1 MVIIGIFF
9 DFIGK
14 NEDVF
19 YALRILLNDALI
31 ALKATF

>member
-1 MVIIGIFF
+1 MVIIGTFF
-9 DFIGK
+9 DFIDK
-14 NEDVF
+14 NEGVF